1 MFLSRSYL
9 SYLFILSSAVI
20 IYASTYWDSAS
31 IWMCYAVLD
40 INLQEYPIFLA
51 VSTLS
56 PVKTHTC
63 IPFYFIISIVS
74 ATSSCS

>member
-9 SYLFILSSAVI
+9 SYLFISSSAVS
-20 IYASTYWDSAS
+20 IYASTIWDSAS
-31 IWMCYAVLD
+31 IWMCYIVLD

-56 PVKTHTC
+56 PVKTQTC

-74 ATSSCS
+74 ATSS